1 MRYGWG
7 RKLCRVYIK
16 DLKVD
21 KKKMTST
28 YGCQNDE
35 AVSMKICEA
44 KAGTKIRVF
53 DDNNF
58 RTNDDWNE
66 IYVGYNM
73 GNNNCITVPHFQH
86 SFRANGYFPGE
97 FLFANFV
104 QQTIFNGDQ
113 NLNGK
118 VSSFTVSLDT
128 TSKYRLFNC
137 LFSHNRSIQNNKKL
151 IKFL

>member
-1 MRYGWG
+1 MRYGWE
-7 RKLCRVYIK
+7 RKLCRVYIN

-53 DDNNF
+53 DDDKY

-73 GNNNCITVPHFQH
+73 GSNCITVPHFEQ
-86 SFRANGYFPGE
+86 SFRANGYFSGE
-97 FLFANFV
+97 FLVVHFV
-104 QQTIFNGDQ
+104 DNKKFHGFVGDQ
-113 NLNGK
+113 PLNGK
-118 VSSFTVSLDT
+118 VSSFTVST
-128 TSKYRLFNC
+128 GAKGKYRLLNC
-137 LFSHNRSIQNNKKL
+137 SFSYNRSNSK
-151 IKFL
+151 